1 MSSEIIEAYSD
12 TGANQ
17 IGGDLPY
24 FVGKQ
29 YGSGWLGT
37 LARVAFPIV
46 KKLAGVASNV
56 AQDVLYR
63 NKPVG
68 EAIKDRAIE
77 QVNKFVNPTPPSYTD
92 VPPAA
97 PPPSYSSINRGSQQG
112 RGRSR
117 KRKSSTVPLFERP
130 PAKK

>member
-46 KKLAGVASNV
+46 KKLAGVAGNV
-56 AQDVLYR
+56 AQDVIYR

-68 EAIKDRAIE
+68 EAIRDRAVE
-77 QVNKFVNPTPPSYTD
+77 QVQRLAAPSPPPYT
-92 VPPAA
+92 A
-97 PPPSYSSINRGSQQG
+97 PPPSYSSINRGGQQG
-112 RGRSR
+112 RGRR
-117 KRKSSTVPLFERP
+117 KRKSSTIPLFNQP